1 MLEKQYL
8 KLVITGHVDHGKS
21 TLIGRL
27 LYDTGAVPEDK
38 VAEVK
43 QVCESLGREMEFG
56 FITDHFQEERE
67 QGITIDTTQIFFKTE
82 KREYVIIDAPGHK
95 EFLKNMITG
104 ASQAEAAI
112 LIVDASEGVQ
122 EQTKRHAYVLS
133 MLGIQQVIVAVNKMD
148 LVEYKLD
155 RFNEVVQELKT
166 FLSSINLKPTYIIP
180 VSANKGENIA
190 KRSTSMKW
198 YNEKTILEALDSFT
212 PLKDKANETLRFP
225 IQDVYKV
232 GDKRVLVGRLESG
245 SIKQGDKIIMLPSN
259 NESEVTSIEEF
270 GNPNKKEAHAG
281 ESIGITIKDDPFIE
295 RGEIICKKEEA
306 PQVSDT
312 IKANVFWMS
321 KQGYK
326 KGQKIVFRSVTQE
339 VPGTISIINKRVNS
353 STLETLEENAPVINN
368 TEVGE
373 VTIKLEK
380 PIVIDAFS
388 KVQETGRFVL
398 ADQYDT
404 VAGGIIPDIK

>member
-1 MLEKQYL
+1 MNEKQYL

-27 LYDTGAVPEDK
+27 LYDTGCVPEDK
-38 VAEVK
+38 VKEVQ

-67 QGITIDTTQIFFKTE
+67 QGITIDTTQIFFKTP

-112 LIVDASEGVQ
+112 LIIDANEGVQ

-133 MLGIQQVIVAVNKMD
+133 MLGIKQVIAAINKMD
-148 LVEYKLD
+148 LVNYDLIK
-155 RFNEVVQELKT
+155 FNNVVQELKQ
-166 FLSSINLKPTYIIP
+166 FLSSINLQPTYIIP

-190 KRSTSMKW
+190 KPSTNMKW
-198 YNEKTILEALDSFT
+198 YNGPVILQALDTFQPST
-212 PLKDKANETLRFP
+212 DKTNNDLRFP
-225 IQDVYKV
+225 VQDVYKV
-232 GDKRVLVGRLESG
+232 GDKRVLVGRIESG
-245 SIKQGDKIIMLPSN
+245 TIKKGDKILMLPSKT
-259 NESEVTSIEEF
+259 ESEVTSIEEF
-270 GNPNKKEAHAG
+270 NNPNKIEAHAG

-295 RGEIICKKEEA
+295 RGEIICQKETA
-306 PQVSDT
+306 PLVNDT

-326 KGQKIVFRSVTQE
+326 KGQRLIFRSVTQE
-339 VPGTISIINKRVNS
+339 ILGTISQINRRVNS

-368 TEVGE
+368 TEVGD
-373 VTIKLEK
+373 VTIKLDK
-380 PIVIDAFS
+380 PAVLDSFYKI
-388 KVQETGRFVL
+388 QETGRFVL

-404 VAGGIIPDIK
+404 VAGGIIPNNQ

>member
-1 MLEKQYL
+1 MNEKQYL

-27 LYDTGAVPEDK
+27 LYDTKCIPEDK
-38 VAEVK
+38 VQEVK

-67 QGITIDTTQIFFKTE
+67 QGITIDTTQIFFKTP

-112 LIVDASEGVQ
+112 LIVDANEGVQ
-122 EQTKRHAYVLS
+122 EQTKRHAYILS
-133 MLGIQQVIVAVNKMD
+133 MLGIKQVIVAINKMD
-148 LVEYKLD
+148 LVNYKLA
-155 RFNEVVQELKT
+155 RFNQVVTDLKK
-166 FLSSINLKPTYIIP
+166 FLSSINLTPTYLIP
-180 VSANKGENIA
+180 ISANKGDNIA
-190 KRSTSMKW
+190 KPSDKMKW
-198 YNEKTILEALDSFT
+198 YNGPVILQALDNFQ
-212 PLKDKANETLRFP
+212 PLANKKNEVLRFP
-225 IQDVYKV
+225 VQDIYKV
-232 GDKRVLVGRLESG
+232 NDKRVLVGRIESG
-245 SIKQGDKIIMLPSN
+245 TLKTGDKILLLPSN
-259 NESEVTSIEEF
+259 NESEITSIEEF
-270 GNPNKKEAHAG
+270 NNPNKQEAKAG

-295 RGEIICKKEEA
+295 RGEVICKKEEA

-321 KQGYK
+321 KLGYQ
-326 KGQKIVFRSVTQE
+326 KGQKIIFRSVTQE
-339 VPGTISIINKRVNS
+339 ASGTIASINKRVNS
-353 STLETLEENAPVINN
+353 STLETLEKNATNINN

-373 VTIKLEK
+373 VTIKLDK
-380 PIVIDAFS
+380 PLVIDAFS
-388 KVQETGRFVL
+388 NVQETGRFVL

-404 VAGGIIPDIK
+404 VAGGIIPE